1 MSTAS
6 APVPNRSE
14 MSPLRFLERSAKVFP
29 DRTAIV
35 YGGRSYT
42 YAEFADEA
50 QRLARVLASKIEPGE
65 RVAYL
70 APNIPE
76 MLIAHFAVPLA
87 GGVLVA
93 LNSRL
98 AGAELAY
105 ILNHSES
112 TILVADAEF
121 HSTVAAITDVIP
133 SLHTVVEV
141 DDPEF
146 GTPAGPDE
154 IEGLV
159 SYADFWQAPRTCRP
173 GRGPSTTRA
182 PSSPSTTPPA
192 PPESPR
198 ASCTPIVVRT

>member
-1 MSTAS
+1 
-6 APVPNRSE
+6 
-14 MSPLRFLERSAKVFP
+14 MSPLRFLERSANVFP

-35 YGGRSYT
+35 YGGAVTPTPSSPTRRSVWRG
-42 YAEFADEA
+42 FW
-50 QRLARVLASKIEPGE
+50 RPRSSRGPGG
-65 RVAYL
+65 VSGS
-70 APNIPE
+70 NIPE

-105 ILNHSES
+105 ILNHSGVA
-112 TILVADAEF
+112 ILVADSEF
-121 HSTVAAITDVIP
+121 HATVAAIADVIP
-133 SLHTVVEV
+133 SLHGRRV

-159 SYADFWQAPRTCRP
+159 SCTDFLKGADDLPARPWTVDDENAVITINYTSGTTGKPKGVMYTHRGRT
-173 GRGPSTTRA
+173 
-182 PSSPSTTPPA
+182 
-192 PPESPR
+192 
-198 ASCTPIVVRT
+198 